1 MSQPFSIEKMGAVPQ
16 HAFIAAVAFLVSSLD
31 PICKATAQYGPAFIE
46 DGSWPMELVEQ
57 VGDDEGVASSE
68 DMVQREMMGRLYLR
82 SDQSKRENICSNVGQ
97 LT

>member
-1 MSQPFSIEKMGAVPQ
+1 MGAVPQ
-16 HAFIAAVAFLVSSLD
+16 HASIAAVAFLVSSLD

-57 VGDDEGVASSE
+57 VGDDKRVASSE
-68 DMVQREMMGRLYLR
+68 DIILDLVVRE
-82 SDQSKRENICSNVGQ
+82 SICLNVVQ